1 MTHSTTIAVLLLAS
15 STPAQPPAIPL
26 DKDRA
31 LFDRI
36 EDGAPV
42 RSEAQ
47 NPDEFRAYNAVLTHA
62 RQFAVAELEAAA
74 RRDVTFRDLFNPTR
88 QQFKLDLVYFSGRL
102 KRLRDIG
109 ATRPLKEAG
118 VNELYEAWLFPPDQP
133 NPICVLITELPA
145 GIVSQR
151 DLAKDKMDVPVG
163 VAGYSFKLMTYEAA
177 EPNATD
183 PTRGRLRQAPL
194 LMGRSFTV
202 LPEPGRNPSDDWY
215 GTFLPVLIVGL
226 LGVAGVVGGLSWW
239 YRRQD
244 RAVARVR
251 DGGVNPFAGES

>member
-1 MTHSTTIAVLLLAS
+1 MRSLSLIFVFLILS
-15 STPAQPPAIPL
+15 RTPAQTPAILL

-62 RQFAVAELEAAA
+62 RQFAVADLEAAA

-88 QQFKLDLVYFSGRL
+88 AQYKLDLVYVSGRL

-109 ATRPLKEAG
+109 ATKPLKEAG

-133 NPICVLITELPA
+133 NPICVLVTELPTGLKPQA
-145 GIVSQR
+145 
-151 DLAKDKMDVPVG
+151 DLAKDKMDVSVG

-194 LMGRSFTV
+194 LMGRTLTV
-202 LPEPGRNPSDDWY
+202 LPEKGRDPSADWY

-251 DGGVNPFAGES
+251 DGVNPFAGES